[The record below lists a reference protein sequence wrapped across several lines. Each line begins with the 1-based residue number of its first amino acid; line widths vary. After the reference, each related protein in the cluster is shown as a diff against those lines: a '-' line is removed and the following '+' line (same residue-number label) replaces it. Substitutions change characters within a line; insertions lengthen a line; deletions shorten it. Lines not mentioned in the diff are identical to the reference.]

1 MIEERGRR
9 HDPIGR
15 MYSGWMVAYAPS
27 PDSSPDWGAIAATI
41 RLLNSQGTVRICPLR
56 AERITDSDYFEI
68 NFACLDPSPS
78 STSDGDAPK
87 PSEEEDP
94 TSEPSTGKRSTHQTP
109 LERYLSDVFQTALC
123 LSPMRLRINKPY
135 SIKLSELYYEH
146 FGTYMGRPPMMAVNA
161 ESWPTEHDI
170 APLPEAAAGDD
181 SSTPSATQE
190 LDALVG
196 LDDVKCRLK
205 EIVAYAAKRR
215 GQGRPCLHMAFRGN
229 PGTGKTTV
237 ARILAR
243 MLGEAG
249 VLEHPENFVECDRS
263 ELVGMYVG
271 HTAQQ
276 TLKKI
281 KQAEGGL
288 LFIDEAYSL
297 GMYGDLGPGPDG
309 GTRTDFGDEAIS
321 TLVKAMEDRQG
332 DFVCVMAGY
341 TAPMDR
347 MISRNPGLRDRI
359 AFYLDFPDYSPAELR
374 EIFRGFCEREGMD
387 ATSDALDEAER
398 ALGAITASS
407 PQDFS
412 NARMARKVFERCL
425 IRQATMRDDLLITR
439 DVVVSAIADRDLAAL
454 VGEEP
459 APVGFC
465 A

>member
-1 MIEERGRR
+1 MIEESGCR

-15 MYSGWMVAYAPS
+15 MYSGWMVADAPS
-27 PDSSPDWGAIAATI
+27 PDWRAIAATM
-41 RLLNSQGTVRICPLR
+41 RLINSQGVVRVCPLR
-56 AERITDSDYFEI
+56 AEKINGSEIFEI
-68 NFACLDPSPS
+68 HFACFDRFPNSA
-78 STSDGDAPK
+78 SDGDAPE
-87 PSEEEDP
+87 PSKEED
-94 TSEPSTGKRSTHQTP
+94 STPRPGTKKRPIQRTP
-109 LERYLSDVFQTALC
+109 LEGHLSDVFQTSVC
-123 LSPMRLRINKPY
+123 LRPMRLRVNNPL
-135 SIKLSELYYEH
+135 SIELSELYYEH
-146 FGTYMGRPPMMAVNA
+146 FGTCVGRPPMMTGNA
-161 ESWPTEHDI
+161 APWPTERDI
-170 APLPEAAAGDD
+170 APLPEAVAGND
-181 SSTPSATQE
+181 SRAPSATQE
-190 LDALVG
+190 LDTLVG
-196 LDDVKCRLK
+196 LDDVKCRLE

-263 ELVGMYVG
+263 GLVGMYVG

-276 TLKKI
+276 TLEKI

-297 GMYGDLGPGPDG
+297 GMYGNLGSGPDG
-309 GTRTDFGDEAIS
+309 GIRSDFGDEAIS

-387 ATSDALDEAER
+387 VTDDSLDEAER
-398 ALGAITASS
+398 ALGAIAASS

-439 DVVVSAIADRDLAAL
+439 DVVVSAMADRDLAAL

-459 APVGFC
+459 TPVGFC

>member
-1 MIEERGRR
+1 MVKENDRR
-9 HDPIGR
+9 SKAEGR
-15 MYSGWMVAYAPS
+15 MLSGWMMVNPPS
-27 PDSSPDWGAIAATI
+27 PSSPSWDEIAMTM
-41 RLLNSQGTVRICPLR
+41 RLLNTQGAVRVCPLR
-56 AERITDSDYFEI
+56 ASRITDGDCFQIY
-68 NFACLDPSPS
+68 FACVDLSPIHS
-78 STSDGDAPK
+78 SGEVGPEPDGT
-87 PSEEEDP
+87 EDP
-94 TSEPSTGKRSTHQTP
+94 ASKPSTGGHPIRLTP
-109 LERYLSDVFQTALC
+109 LERYLGDVFQTSVC
-123 LSPMRLRINKPY
+123 LTPMRLRINNPL
-135 SIKLSELYYEH
+135 SIELSELYYEH
-146 FGTYMGRPPMMAVNA
+146 FGTCVGRSPMMAGNA
-161 ESWPTEHDI
+161 EPWPAERDI
-170 APLPEAAAGDD
+170 APLPEAVAGND
-181 SSTPSATQE
+181 SCAPSATQE

-196 LDDVKCRLK
+196 LDDVRCRLE

-215 GQGRPCLHMAFRGN
+215 SQGRPCLHMAFRGN

-263 ELVGMYVG
+263 ELVGMCVG

-321 TLVKAMEDRQG
+321 TLVKAMEDRR
-332 DFVCVMAGY
+332 DNFVCVMAGY

-387 ATSDALDEAER
+387 ATADALDEAER
-398 ALGAITASS
+398 ALGAIAASS

-439 DVVVSAIADRDLAAL
+439 DVVVSAMADRDLAAL